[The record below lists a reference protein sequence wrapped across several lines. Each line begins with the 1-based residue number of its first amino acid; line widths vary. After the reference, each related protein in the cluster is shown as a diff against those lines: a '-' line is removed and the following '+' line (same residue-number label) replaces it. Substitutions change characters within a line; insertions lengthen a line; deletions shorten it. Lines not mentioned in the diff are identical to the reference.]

1 MSRHH
6 MLPPIIFTPPP
17 KPKKIETR
25 KRRLQV
31 GMFDEMDETADTGE
45 TNAASA
51 SALAAVKPP
60 PAHMPEIESADGKPQ
75 GPAGRLSQGM
85 LTELLRAQESKN

>member
-31 GMFDEMDETADTGE
+31 GMADEMDETADTGE
-45 TNAASA
+45 TNASH
-51 SALAAVKPP
+51 SVPAAVKLS
-60 PAHMPEIESADGKPQ
+60 PAQLPEMESSASKPK
-75 GPAGRLSQGM
+75 GPAERLSQGM
-85 LTELLRAQESKN
+85 LIELLRAQELK

>member
-1 MSRHH
+1 

-17 KPKKIETR
+17 KPKTVEK

-31 GMFDEMDETADTGE
+31 GMFDEVDEAAE
-45 TNAASA
+45 TSETKATSA
-51 SALAAVKPP
+51 SAPTAVKLPP
-60 PAHMPEIESADGKPQ
+60 TQMPEIESSDGKPH

-85 LTELLRAQESKN
+85 LSELLRAQESN